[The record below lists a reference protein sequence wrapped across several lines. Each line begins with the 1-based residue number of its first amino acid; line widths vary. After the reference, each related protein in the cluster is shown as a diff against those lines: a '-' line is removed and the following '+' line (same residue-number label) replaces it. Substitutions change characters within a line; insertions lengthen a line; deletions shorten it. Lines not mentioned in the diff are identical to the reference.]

1 MDWAEI
7 VFVMERSQRTRIGS
21 RFRAQLNGKRIVC
34 LDIADTYKFMEPT
47 LVRLLEAKVGPHLR
61 SRGG

>member
-1 MDWAEI
+1 
-7 VFVMERSQRTRIGS
+7 MERSQRTRIGS
-21 RFRAQLNGKRIVC
+21 RFRAHLNGKRIVC

-47 LVRLLEAKVGPHLR
+47 LGRLLEAKVGPHLR